1 MATGDNQRG
10 TKKIA
15 KMSVTL
21 FHAQIISGFRLP
33 VAIYL
38 QCMLFFKTFQVC
50 NTYLANFISLLRN
63 KENRSNEIISTK
75 IALGKYLTCAKFG
88 SCYFF
93 PEPKVALGKDPW

>member
-21 FHAQIISGFRLP
+21 YHAQIISGFRLP

-38 QCMLFFKTFQVC
+38 HFLTKAIVTGIITNIDQLSAVIFVSTDFGTSERFFNQFSKPFHK
-50 NTYLANFISLLRN
+50 FELLP
-63 KENRSNEIISTK
+63 
-75 IALGKYLTCAKFG
+75 G
-88 SCYFF
+88 S
-93 PEPKVALGKDPW
+93 V

>member
-21 FHAQIISGFRLP
+21 YHAQIISGFRLP

-38 QCMLFFKTFQVC
+38 HFLTKAIVTGIILLIDQLSAVIFVITDFGTSERFLI
-50 NTYLANFISLLRN
+50 NSLNL
-63 KENRSNEIISTK
+63 STN
-75 IALGKYLTCAKFG
+75 LNCCLVQYNGTL
-88 SCYFF
+88 
-93 PEPKVALGKDPW
+93 